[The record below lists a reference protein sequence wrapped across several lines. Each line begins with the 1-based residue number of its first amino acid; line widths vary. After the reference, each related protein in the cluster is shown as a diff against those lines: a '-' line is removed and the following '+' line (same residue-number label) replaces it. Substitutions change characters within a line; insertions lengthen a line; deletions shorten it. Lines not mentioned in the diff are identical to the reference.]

1 MGFPREPLFPA
12 SLLAELARA
21 PELPAFEHGDRVVT
35 RGELLDLVRRL
46 AGGLRGAGLGPGRGV
61 ALVTGVTPE
70 AFAAQIAAH
79 VLGCRVA
86 GVRPGYPPAQLAGVL
101 TGADAIIT
109 DPASATDLTTAANL
123 AKAARPT
130 GAGGM
135 AGAGGPV
142 PVFTLG
148 PAAGG
153 SDLLGDGG
161 AGGSLVVGG
170 RGGDVGRLIYT
181 SGSTG
186 LPKGCAQTYRA
197 LTDHWAWQPAAWT
210 PLVREL
216 SAAFRRCLV
225 FGTLA
230 SPVVLDYLGI
240 CLLGGGTGVIP
251 VLDPHDRRPL
261 FPHVIERYRITG
273 TIMTVPRL
281 YQLLDVLAAEP
292 VDVSSL
298 RAVMVSGSPV
308 NPRRLLAARQTLGP
322 VVYQGYG
329 QSEAGLIAVLT
340 PADLAED
347 PAAAASV
354 GRPIVPVRVADGEIE
369 VRSPYQMTGYWGDGE
384 RTAEVLREDGWLR
397 TRDRGH
403 LDDRG
408 LLHLT
413 GRSRDIII
421 VQANVV
427 YAGPIERVL
436 AGHPDVDEAYVVGAP
451 DETTGEAVHAF
462 VVPADG
468 RSPDPAVLS
477 ALVRAELGEASV
489 PATLAVVD
497 GVPVAPSGKP
507 DKRALLTGL
516 LDGHPVRTGGGAG
529 TPVARPRG

>member
-1 MGFPREPLFPA
+1 MDLPREPLFPA
-12 SLLAELARA
+12 TLLAELARA
-21 PELPAFEHGDRVVT
+21 PELPAFEHGDRVVS
-35 RGELLDLVRRL
+35 RGALLALVRRL
-46 AGGLRGAGLGPGRGV
+46 VGGLRGAGLGPGRGV

-70 AFAAQIAAH
+70 AFAAQAAAH

-86 GVRPGYPPAQLAGVL
+86 GVRPGYTPPQLANALAGV
-101 TGADAIIT
+101 DAIVA
-109 DPASATDLTTAANL
+109 DPAGAAGLVEAAELAAGLAATAGLSAVPA
-123 AKAARPT
+123 
-130 GAGGM
+130 
-135 AGAGGPV
+135 PV
-142 PVFTLG
+142 LTLG
-148 PAAGG
+148 PAGVG
-153 SDLLGDGG
+153 TDLLAGDAGT
-161 AGGSLVVGG
+161 GGSLVVGA
-170 RGGDVGRLIYT
+170 RATDVGRLIYT

-210 PLVREL
+210 PLTREL

-251 VLDPHDRRPL
+251 VIDPDDPRPL
-261 FPHVIERYRITG
+261 FPHVIARYGVTG

-281 YQLLDVLAAEP
+281 YQMLDVLAAER
-292 VDVSSL
+292 VNVSSL
-298 RAVMVSGSPV
+298 RAIMVSGSPV
-308 NPRRLLAARQTLGP
+308 NPRRLLAAQELLGP

-329 QSEAGLIAVLT
+329 QSEAGLISVLT
-340 PADLAED
+340 PADLAAD
-347 PAAAASV
+347 PASAASV
-354 GRPIVPVRVADGEIE
+354 GRPIVPVRVAGGGEEDGEVE
-369 VRSPYQMTGYWGDGE
+369 VRSPYQMTGYWGDPE
-384 RTAEVLREDGWLR
+384 RTAEVLTDDGWLR

-451 DETTGEAVHAF
+451 DEATGEAVHAF
-462 VVPADG
+462 VVPAAG
-468 RSPDPAVLS
+468 REPDPTVLA
-477 ALVRAELGEASV
+477 ALVRTELGEGSV
-489 PATLAVVD
+489 PATVTVVD

-507 DKRALLTGL
+507 DKRALLESA
-516 LDGHPVRTGGGAG
+516 V
-529 TPVARPRG
+529 PVARPRG